1 MSYLTLFVDLPFV
14 NKKLVKVTF
23 WQLSKIILY
32 RKNIPHTPSNV
43 GVLLR
48 IIFSHTPDEAMPGGL
63 AKACV
68 SGKNCSVSEKIW
80 FLIEYQ
86 TE

>member
-1 MSYLTLFVDLPFV
+1 MSYLTLIVDLPFV
-14 NKKLVKVTF
+14 NKKLVKIIF

-48 IIFSHTPDEAMPGGL
+48 IIFSHTPDEAMSGGL
-63 AKACV
+63 AKVCPR
-68 SGKNCSVSEKIW
+68 KNCPVPEKIE